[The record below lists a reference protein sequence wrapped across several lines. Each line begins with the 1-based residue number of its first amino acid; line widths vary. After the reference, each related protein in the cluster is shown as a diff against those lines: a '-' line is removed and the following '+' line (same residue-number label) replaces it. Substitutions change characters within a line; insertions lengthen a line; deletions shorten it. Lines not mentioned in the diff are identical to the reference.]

1 MKILLIAGGWST
13 EREVSL
19 TGGRVMEKALKSLGH
34 EVTFCDL
41 LKNFDRIL
49 DLAGKHDFAMLNL
62 HGTPGEDGLVQAM
75 LESVHCPYLGAGPT
89 GSFLSLN
96 KAVTKQVLRHAGLP
110 TADWEFL
117 PTRPAPEWQ
126 TKLPFPVFA
135 KSNLGGSSIH
145 LGRAASRQE
154 LDALVKEIFDNGD
167 SALIEPALTGKEAT
181 CAVLGEEAL
190 PPVLIEPIASDY
202 FDYKSKYADG
212 GSREICPAPLPEN
225 VIRKIQE
232 YTLAACRALG
242 LDGYG
247 RVDFI
252 ISPDGS
258 MNILEVNTLPGMTPA
273 SLVPKEAKAA
283 GLSFPE
289 LLEKL
294 IALGFKKAGRT
305 MPR

>member
-1 MKILLIAGGWST
+1 M
-13 EREVSL
+13 
-19 TGGRVMEKALKSLGH
+19 
-34 EVTFCDL
+34 
-41 LKNFDRIL
+41 
-49 DLAGKHDFAMLNL
+49 
-62 HGTPGEDGLVQAM
+62 
-75 LESVHCPYLGAGPT
+75 
-89 GSFLSLN
+89 
-96 KAVTKQVLRHAGLP
+96 
-110 TADWEFL
+110 
-117 PTRPAPEWQ
+117 
-126 TKLPFPVFA
+126 
-135 KSNLGGSSIH
+135 
-145 LGRAASRQE
+145 
-154 LDALVKEIFDNGD
+154 
-167 SALIEPALTGKEAT
+167 
-181 CAVLGEEAL
+181 
-190 PPVLIEPIASDY
+190 LIEPIASDY

-252 ISPDGS
+252 LSPDGS

-283 GLSFPE
+283 GLSFLE

>member
-19 TGGRVMEKALKSLGH
+19 TGGRVMEKALKNLGH

-41 LKNFDRIL
+41 LESFDHIL
-49 DLAGKHDFAMLNL
+49 ELADKHDFAMLNL

-75 LESVHCPYLGAGPT
+75 LESVHCPYLGAAPT

-117 PTRPAPEWQ
+117 ATRPSPDWQ

-145 LGRAASRQE
+145 LGRAANKQE
-154 LDALVKEIFDNGD
+154 LDALLREIFDSGD
-167 SALIEPALTGKEAT
+167 SAIIEPALTGKEAT
-181 CAVLGEEAL
+181 CAVLGDEAL
-190 PPVLIEPIASDY
+190 PPVLIEPVASDY
-202 FDYKSKYADG
+202 FDYTSKYADG
-212 GSREICPAPLPEN
+212 GSREICPAPLPDSI
-225 VIRKIQE
+225 IRKIQG
-232 YTLAACRALG
+232 YTLKACQALG

-252 ISPDGS
+252 IGPDGS
-258 MNILEVNTLPGMTPA
+258 MDILEVNTLPGMTPA

-283 GLSFPE
+283 GMTFE
-289 LLEKL
+289 QLLEKL
-294 IALGFKKAGRT
+294 IELGFKKAGKA

>member
-41 LKNFDRIL
+41 LENFDSIL

-110 TADWEFL
+110 TA
-117 PTRPAPEWQ
+117 
-126 TKLPFPVFA
+126 
-135 KSNLGGSSIH
+135 
-145 LGRAASRQE
+145 
-154 LDALVKEIFDNGD
+154 
-167 SALIEPALTGKEAT
+167 GKEAT

-225 VIRKIQE
+225 VIVKIQE
-232 YTLAACRALG
+232 YTLAACRALS

-294 IALGFKKAGRT
+294 IALGFKKAGKT

>member
-41 LKNFDRIL
+41 LENFDRIL

-190 PPVLIEPIASDY
+190 PPVLID
-202 FDYKSKYADG
+202 
-212 GSREICPAPLPEN
+212 PLPP
-225 VIRKIQE
+225 
-232 YTLAACRALG
+232 
-242 LDGYG
+242 
-247 RVDFI
+247 I
-252 ISPDGS
+252 ISITRASTPMAVRVRS
-258 MNILEVNTLPGMTPA
+258 VPLPCPKTSSGKSRSTP
-273 SLVPKEAKAA
+273 SPPA
-283 GLSFPE
+283 GLSAWTVTAVWTSLS
-289 LLEKL
+289 LLTE
-294 IALGFKKAGRT
+294 A
-305 MPR
+305 

>member
-19 TGGRVMEKALKSLGH
+19 TGGRVMEKALKNMGH

-41 LKNFDRIL
+41 LESFDHIL
-49 DLAGKHDFAMLNL
+49 DLAEKHDFAMLNL

-75 LESVHCPYLGAGPT
+75 LESVHCPYLGAAPT

-117 PTRPAPEWQ
+117 ATRPSADWQ

-145 LGRAASRQE
+145 LGRAANKQE
-154 LDALVKEIFDNGD
+154 LDALIKEIFDSGD
-167 SALIEPALTGKEAT
+167 SAIIEPALAGKEAT

-190 PPVLIEPIASDY
+190 PPVLIEPVASDY
-202 FDYKSKYADG
+202 FDYTSKYADG
-212 GSREICPAPLPEN
+212 GSRELCPAPPPDDI
-225 VIRKIQE
+225 IRKIQD
-232 YTLAACRALG
+232 YTLKACQALG

-258 MNILEVNTLPGMTPA
+258 MDILEVNTLPGMTPA
-273 SLVPKEAKAA
+273 RLVPKEARAA
-283 GLSFPE
+283 GMSFE
-289 LLEKL
+289 QLLEKL
-294 IALGFKKAGRT
+294 IELGFRKAGKA